1 MAHIYSLITWS
12 WQWWWHRFNMFLW
25 WQDCEKYK
33 LGDAKTFHYLNQ
45 SGCYDLNNVS
55 NSREYAKTRRAMDV
69 VGINS
74 DDQVPL
80 ICCFFFRHFW
90 IFIWLLR
97 CTVLAFWCELIVLDA
112 VPCGGQIIGFAFGL
126 ICQQQLPAHYSIR
139 TLSFNCSC
147 LLPISLKSA
156 WFNEQIL

>member
-1 MAHIYSLITWS
+1 
-12 WQWWWHRFNMFLW
+12 
-25 WQDCEKYK
+25 
-33 LGDAKTFHYLNQ
+33 
-45 SGCYDLNNVS
+45 
-55 NSREYAKTRRAMDV
+55 MDV